1 MIQIDMKMPEYCDDC
16 WALDESGDYPMC
28 RITGET
34 RGYNFDARKKRMDK
48 CPMKPVEAVP
58 LDKLCEWLGNLGML
72 APGYFDDEPCAGCE
86 LAPYWK
92 NKKSDCW
99 KHEIEKWMEGLN
111 GNK

>member
-1 MIQIDMKMPEYCDDC
+1 MRLIDAD
-16 WALDESGDYPMC
+16 WAERKAKEIID
-28 RITGET
+28 
-34 RGYNFDARKKRMDK
+34 GYAWAIRMAVSNAPTVD
-48 CPMKPVEAVP
+48 AVP